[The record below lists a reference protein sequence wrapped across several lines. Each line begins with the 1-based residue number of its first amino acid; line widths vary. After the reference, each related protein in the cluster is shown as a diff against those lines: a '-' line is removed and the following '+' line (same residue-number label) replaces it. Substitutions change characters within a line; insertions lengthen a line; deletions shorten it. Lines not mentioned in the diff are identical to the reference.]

1 MKTSQLKMK
10 PALAALCAGLL
21 LAPCPAS
28 EHDFDTLFEDSEDT
42 RDVNEGMLAFLPAPP
57 DGVVHAHTTR
67 ITLTDD
73 ALRDG
78 WAGLYQ
84 CHHHIDQVSA
94 AQIVYNTERI
104 RSLAVAGV
112 TGIGRAWV
120 EGASVQLADV
130 GEAASL
136 CITAESQVVRPQADG
151 GFVVRNGPFM
161 RRFLDGYYPMHVTL
175 EILLPPGEWI
185 LERSVPVAQPGFS
198 VTRSRNGMVAD
209 AWFEGR
215 LETEFY
221 FTPADSL

>member
-21 LAPCPAS
+21 LVPCPAS
-28 EHDFDTLFEDSEDT
+28 EHDFDTLFEDREDT
-42 RDVNEGMLAFLPAPP
+42 RDVNEGGLVFLPAPP

-104 RSLAVAGV
+104 RNL
-112 TGIGRAWV
+112 
-120 EGASVQLADV
+120 EGTS
-130 GEAASL
+130 
-136 CITAESQVVRPQADG
+136 RRDG
-151 GFVVRNGPFM
+151 GSHDASNVEARKPIHLGPF
-161 RRFLDGYYPMHVTL
+161 
-175 EILLPPGEWI
+175 LLLARVLSGRGSEVRA
-185 LERSVPVAQPGFS
+185 RSCLAF
-198 VTRSRNGMVAD
+198 A
-209 AWFEGR
+209 
-215 LETEFY
+215 
-221 FTPADSL
+221 